1 MASLFIIRLNYSRGM
16 EQARK
21 LGDLADSLK
30 EEVDRH
36 LEDTIA
42 DLNENWNGE
51 NAQAYLM
58 KCRKLQDNIRKN
70 VNQLRKASETVRTLV
85 QNTYNAEM
93 NSYRIAQKRTYH

>member
-21 LGDLADSLK
+21 LGDLADRLK

-51 NAQAYLM
+51 NAQADLM